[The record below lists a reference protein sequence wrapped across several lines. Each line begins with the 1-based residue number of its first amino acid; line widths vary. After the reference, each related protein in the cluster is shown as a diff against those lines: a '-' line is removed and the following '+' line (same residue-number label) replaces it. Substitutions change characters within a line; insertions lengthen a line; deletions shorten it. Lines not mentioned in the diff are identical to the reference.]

1 MLYYIDMCAF
11 FVCSRLCCFSLLY
24 DFVGQITWYQYIYD
38 MHFWV
43 YFDIYIYIYIMF
55 CWVELFEFHCVQS
68 ISYLYYIFDMYFC
81 VIRSVKPHR
90 NCKKP
95 TYDNK
100 HKQEPT
106 WNLSNNK
113 KNWTNMFKKNFL
125 ELIKWAAWASTH
137 VYSQMHL
144 FYS

>member
-1 MLYYIDMCAF
+1 MLCEKCVILCFVVVYAVHCFGIIVKKIVGCPSNFVMMMLYYIDMCVCL
-11 FVCSRLCCFSLLY
+11 FVCLFQVMLLFSFYMILQ
-24 DFVGQITWYQYIYD
+24 VKS
-38 MHFWV
+38 H
-43 YFDIYIYIYIMF
+43 DINISMICIFECILILIYIYIMF

-81 VIRSVKPHR
+81 VIRSLKPHR

-106 WNLSNNK
+106 
-113 KNWTNMFKKNFL
+113 
-125 ELIKWAAWASTH
+125 
-137 VYSQMHL
+137 
-144 FYS
+144 